1 MYNFYKCNTIE
12 NEINDKVRKKT
23 AIEVL
28 KICDYLQ
35 STNNYKI
42 ALSNVVNN
50 HIQDIAR
57 YSYITGITINDFLW
71 INNIAYNNVSFSMM
85 CHFFSLITSVLLV
98 KYSDEETKKVLIEN
112 CINWCYC

>member
-35 STNNYKI
+35 SSNNYKI
-42 ALSNVVNN
+42 ALSEVVND

-57 YSYITGITINDFLW
+57 YSYITGITIDDFVW
-71 INNIAYNNVSFSMM
+71 INNITYNNVSFSMIL
-85 CHFFSLITSVLLV
+85 HFFSLIISVLLV
-98 KYSDEETKKVLIEN
+98 KYSDEEAKKVLAEN